1 MYAEDYCSSAIRSS
15 LFGSNSSRLLLSAV
29 KDRVIF
35 TSVLHLTAG
44 TWFCWGLQWQ
54 GLRLEGTGAIM
65 AFVAVLLAASLQA
78 WSVASKCIRV
88 CVKVGLRGASL
99 ALVVVVWRGRCSDLF
114 VLVCA
119 TGKGPGKC
127 KAGKMPMLPGEM
139 SLPSQDGVVL
149 VNCSG
154 CPSSHWHCFCLPW
167 FDCNYCSFTTWTLTF
182 SRLNLHQAGF
192 AGVLQCWAKHSI
204 VKMPHTS
211 AGQHLQE
218 LIQ

>member
-1 MYAEDYCSSAIRSS
+1 MKAIFFPSLLIQFLKYFFSSLKEKAGTYLYMYAEDYCSSAIRSS

-139 SLPSQDGVVL
+139 SLPSQECRWCGLGELFWVSL
-149 VNCSG
+149 
-154 CPSSHWHCFCLPW
+154 F
-167 FDCNYCSFTTWTLTF
+167 TLT
-182 SRLNLHQAGF
+182 LLLF
-192 AGVLQCWAKHSI
+192 ALVWL
-204 VKMPHTS
+204 
-211 AGQHLQE
+211 
-218 LIQ
+218 